1 MFSDSR
7 APGEHRGFK
16 PPHFIPWLRSTLKPH
31 HGSDL
36 GLNGAHKSNSELPNN
51 LTPPE
56 KPRGIG
62 IFSLQGKK
70 LKKTESRCNG
80 MGMSRMLPVVLRGHH
95 ILPGSLGKQREES
108 PVKDTEL
115 NPDPKGEELDKSSTS
130 EPGKHTSEA
139 EPNNHLSIVHTQHDG
154 TTGSIRKY
162 GPLVLPPSIPAPP
175 LFGEETECNTPV
187 VVCMEDRRRKVWD
200 YSSHTI
206 HQRDLH
212 SSSWLSSD
220 SQGRLDRQ
228 HRVKSSFSTISRASH
243 SQRDLRAPRDP
254 PVEAFNGPLS
264 GVLFS
269 TEVHH
274 RGLGFTTTVRGPRKP
289 RPSSQHITARD
300 QNPSWSKGNSSR
312 ERRKPGCDVKEVR
325 DQIKRVM
332 VNLEQVLSAL
342 RSVQQEMKEVVQQ
355 IDNLTSSIDLD
366 EEEQQWP
373 GGGDSSSGEEA
384 VCPDSH
390 RPSAPEPGAVATL
403 QRRDIT
409 RSRSPPNILL
419 CPVTSGLSLERS
431 QGLRFTC
438 RLGGSPRMGRSLPF
452 ANSSHSSA
460 STVKNPSLL
469 QNLTSHEPMVS
480 TQRSLPVR
488 PPTPGLSPLTV
499 NLQRPNSPGSQP
511 HSSEVSPSIIAP
523 PSSGQSPNPPPPPAL
538 SPSVIIET
546 PQDDHQSSPS
556 LPRGPSASC
565 PPSTT
570 QSLLNMTRQRR
581 SHSAGPAHKSRQVCP
596 KPMDTNKPAAAPG
609 RRGRRPPPYPHHRL
623 SEPTKSEKEVRK
635 APPYPEKR
643 RLLSTTV

>member
-31 HGSDL
+31 HASDL

-62 IFSLQGKK
+62 IFSLQGRK

-80 MGMSRMLPVVLRGHH
+80 IGMSRMLPVVLRGHH
-95 ILPGSLGKQREES
+95 ILPTSLGKQREES
-108 PVKDTEL
+108 PVKDADL
-115 NPDPKGEELDKSSTS
+115 NPDTRGEGVDGSSTP
-130 EPGKHTSEA
+130 EPGNHAA
-139 EPNNHLSIVHTQHDG
+139 EREPDNHLSIVHTQHDG
-154 TTGSIRKY
+154 SSVKKY
-162 GPLVLPPSIPAPP
+162 GPLVPPPSSPALP
-175 LFGEETECNTPV
+175 LHGPDAECSTPV

-220 SQGRLDRQ
+220 SQGLLDQQ
-228 HRVKSSFSTISRASH
+228 HRIKSSFSTISRASR
-243 SQRDLRAPRDP
+243 SQRDLRVLRDP

-269 TEVHH
+269 TEVHR

-289 RPSSQHITARD
+289 RPTSQHITDRD
-300 QNPSWSKGNSSR
+300 QHLAWGKANTST
-312 ERRKPGCDVKEVR
+312 ERKKPGSDVKVVR

-332 VNLEQVLSAL
+332 VNLEQVLAAL

-355 IDNLTSSIDLD
+355 IDNLTSSIDLE
-366 EEEQQWP
+366 EEEQKWP
-373 GGGDSSSGEEA
+373 GGGDSSSGEETA
-384 VCPDSH
+384 CADNH
-390 RPSAPEPGAVATL
+390 RLVAPEPGAVATL
-403 QRRDIT
+403 RRRDST
-409 RSRSPPNILL
+409 RSQSPPNILL
-419 CPVTSGLSLERS
+419 GPVTSGLSLERS

-438 RLGGSPRMGRSLPF
+438 RLGGSPRLRRTFPLANTLP
-452 ANSSHSSA
+452 SSGP
-460 STVKNPSLL
+460 TVKNQSLL
-469 QNLTSHEPMVS
+469 QNLTSHEASRS

-499 NLQRPNSPGSQP
+499 NLHCSNSPGSQSP
-511 HSSEVSPSIIAP
+511 DASPSIIVS
-523 PSSGQSPNPPPPPAL
+523 PSSPQSPNPPPPPAL

-546 PQDDHQSSPS
+546 PQDDHPSSS
-556 LPRGPSASC
+556 LPRGPPASC

-570 QSLLNMTRQRR
+570 QTVLNVAGQRR
-581 SHSAGPAHKSRQVCP
+581 SHSAGPVHRPRQVFT
-596 KPMDTNKPAAAPG
+596 KPPDTGKPTAAPS

-623 SEPTKSEKEVRK
+623 SEPTKTEKEPRK